1 MVDICIPRLT
11 GLHGGI
17 GAMVDPCQKRWMNLL
32 RALSLLSGATVAPHT
47 PSSSRHARLKKV
59 YKSHKHA
66 CHLDLTPPGHHHY
79 QLGRGMGQVLL

>member
-32 RALSLLSGATVAPHT
+32 RALSLLSGPQWHPTLPHQVDT
-47 PSSSRHARLKKV
+47 LV
-59 YKSHKHA
+59 YKKFTSLTNMHA
-66 CHLDLTPPGHHHY
+66 ISI
-79 QLGRGMGQVLL
+79 